1 MNSPSCALY
10 ALSKNALRFD
20 LTTSLLSPAPSS
32 AVLLAPLL
40 VFTNLVFLNVAF
52 GFLPVLAIG

>member
-20 LTTSLLSPAPSS
+20 LSSPMLFPSPSS
-32 AVLLAPLL
+32 AGLLPLL
-40 VFTNLVFLNVAF
+40 VLMNLELLNVAF
-52 GFLPVLAIG
+52 GFLPGLAIG